1 MKAKKKRKT
10 KIRLT
15 TTSNVDNRLLKRD
28 YLEYLKMQKEKEKD
42 KFCPHCGRPYRREP
56 LG

>member
-42 KFCPHCGRPYRREP
+42 KFCPHCGRSYRREP
-56 LG
+56 LW